1 MRPLL
6 DANLREEVAMSVARS
21 FNPQS
26 IHYTPDDLAVCQKAL
41 DAIEEHVVCGERQ
54 RATFAE
60 SILGLYQQGTTD
72 HNELARLTMEACG
85 LKIPAVVA

>member
-1 MRPLL
+1 MT
-6 DANLREEVAMSVARS
+6 AARF

-41 DAIEEHVVCGERQ
+41 DAIEEHVLCGERQ

-60 SILGLYQQGTTD
+60 MILGLYQQGTTD
-72 HNELARLTMEACG
+72 PNELARLTMEACG